1 MGPKKLI
8 SFTRARI
15 RVYAHAHFKRCFSG
29 AQIHCYLLI
38 VFVTIEVRE
47 PLEAL

>member
-15 RVYAHAHFKRCFSG
+15 GVYAHAHFKGVLLG
-29 AQIHCYLLI
+29 AQVHCYLRI
-38 VFVTIEVRE
+38 VFVTSEERE
-47 PLEAL
+47 PLETL